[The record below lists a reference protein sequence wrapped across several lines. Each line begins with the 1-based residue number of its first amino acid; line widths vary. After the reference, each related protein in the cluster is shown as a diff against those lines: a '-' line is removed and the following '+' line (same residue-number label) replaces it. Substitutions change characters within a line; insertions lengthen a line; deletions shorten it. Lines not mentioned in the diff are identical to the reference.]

1 MRLSGDEKILKV
13 VYDYFTLR
21 ETELSSGGVCCGPKE
36 AELSSGALRPNLTSS
51 YRYLLA
57 FVQSEC

>member
-13 VYDYFTLR
+13 IYYYFTLT
-21 ETELSSGGVCCGPKE
+21 ETELSSGGVCCSPKE